1 MSSETTTKSPEAAAV
16 PPPGH
21 APETKRVPRGHKRLL
36 TRRDRITLGFMAGVP
51 TVLHVALVWVTAL
64 ASIALAFTTWDGIG
78 FDSIKWVGMDNFKQL
93 FTDNPQFW
101 PAVEHNIIWF
111 VVLIAIPTPLGLFLA
126 VQLDKKIRFS
136 RVYQTAFFLP
146 VVVSLAVTGFV
157 WQLVYNPDTG
167 LINSLIGAN
176 KPGHY
181 IDWIGDPHLNLWAV
195 LIAASWRH
203 TGYMMILYLAG
214 LKGVDPSLREASSLD
229 GANEWQTF
237 KNVIFPTLRPTN
249 TVVLVVTIIEA
260 LRAFDLVFVFNK
272 GAQGTELLSILITNN
287 IIGESSRIGYG
298 SAIAVVLLVIS
309 LAVIIPYL
317 IATFRKERRA

>member
-1 MSSETTTKSPEAAAV
+1 MTTDITSKSPEAAPV
-16 PPPGH
+16 PPPGP
-21 APETKRVPRGHKRLL
+21 APEKKRVPRGHKRLL
-36 TRRDRITLGFMAGVP
+36 TRRDRVTLGFMAGVP
-51 TVLHVALVWVTAL
+51 TVLHVALVWFTAL
-64 ASIALAFTTWDGIG
+64 ASIALAFTSWDGIG
-78 FDSIKWVGMDNFKQL
+78 FDSIKWVGLDNFKQL

-111 VVLIAIPTPLGLFLA
+111 VVLILIPTPMGLFLA
-126 VQLDKKIRFS
+126 VQLDKKIRFT

-195 LIAASWRH
+195 LVAASWRH

-317 IATFRKERRA
+317 IATFRKERQA